1 MLPIR
6 AYLRDFALTNE
17 DYEKGGI
24 SDLEIRK
31 TPDQILKEIRE
42 EERRKTRGKLKIF
55 FGYAAGVGKTYSML
69 KAAHA
74 AKDRGVDV
82 VAGYIEPHARPQT
95 TALISGLEVL
105 PIKNVP
111 YNNIVL
117 HEFDIDAALKRHPQ
131 LILVD
136 ELAHTNASSSRHKKR
151 YKDIEELLDNGI
163 DVYTTVNVQH
173 IESLNDIVSSIT
185 GIRVRERIPDS
196 VFDSADQV
204 ELIDIEPRDLLD
216 RLNAGKVYK
225 ETQAK
230 RAVQN
235 FFSVEN
241 LTALRE
247 IALRRCAD
255 RMNLITENNRIKNRG
270 DVSASEHILVC
281 LSSAPSNPKIIRT
294 AARMA
299 GAFRATFT
307 ALFVETSDFSNMSDE
322 NINRLRENMHLA
334 RQLGA
339 HIETVYG
346 DDVPLQ
352 IAEFAKLFGISKI
365 VIGRSAVPKVRFF
378 AKQSFTDRLI
388 EAVPNMDV
396 YIIPDAV
403 SGMGSDGIKNYLKP
417 SKPIFSVSDTLKSVG
432 ILAGSTAIGL
442 LFQKLGFTDANII
455 IVYILSTIF
464 VASVTKHKIY
474 CFFSSFLSVVVF
486 NFLFTEPRW
495 SFQFYDDG
503 YPVTFLIMFSGALF
517 VSSLTARLKDS
528 AKQSAMSAY
537 RTKIL
542 FETNQLLQQKTGKTE
557 IASAMATQLNKLL
570 NRDIVVYF
578 NNDGE
583 LSEPMIFS
591 VSETDGSII
600 SQNERTAALWVLKNN
615 KRAGATTDTLS
626 SSKCLYLAVRVNNSV
641 YAVVGISMNSTPL
654 DSFENSILLSILGEC
669 ALALENEK
677 NSREKEKAAVLVKNE
692 QIKETLLKVISN
704 DLNSPLKSICKDAR
718 ALIEHTDSLDDNSKK
733 KYYHDIYKNSIH
745 LVNLSENFIDVSKL
759 EDGFFALNTSS
770 VSVADIFNLAKDE
783 MKNKFLNA
791 DILFRMPENIVY
803 VKADKRLIS
812 QVIINLVENAVIYVP
827 ENAEIIVSSEI
838 AEDFVEISV
847 SVNGVGMSD
856 MNKKKV
862 YDIQNSEAQRI
873 ESVRNG
879 LEVGLSLCKSIINEH
894 GGKITARYNDPQWL
908 MFTFSLQKVNEHN

>member
-1 MLPIR
+1 MK
-6 AYLRDFALTNE
+6 NE

-24 SDLEIRK
+24 SVLEIRK

-95 TALISGLEVL
+95 AALISGLEVL

-117 HEFDIDAALKRHPQ
+117 HEFDIDAALERHPQ

-185 GIRVRERIPDS
+185 GVRVRERIPDS

-255 RMNLITENNRIKNRG
+255 RMNLITENNRMKNRG
-270 DVSASEHILVC
+270 DVAACEHILVC
-281 LSSAPSNPKIIRT
+281 LSSAPSNQKIIRT

-307 ALFVETSDFSNMSDE
+307 ALFVETSDFPNMSDE
-322 NINRLRENMHLA
+322 NRNRLRKNMHLA

-352 IAEFAKLFGISKI
+352 IAEFAKLFGVSKI

-378 AKQSFTDRLI
+378 AKPSFTDRLI

-403 SGMGSDGIKNYLKP
+403 SGMRSDGIKKYLKP
-417 SKPIFSVSDTLKSVG
+417 SKSIFSVSDTLKSVG
-432 ILAGSTAIGL
+432 ILAGSSAIGL

-464 VASVTKHKIY
+464 VAAVTKHKIY
-474 CFFSSFLSVVVF
+474 CFFSSFISVVVF

-495 SFQFYDDG
+495 SLEFYDDG
-503 YPVTFLIMFSGALF
+503 YPVTFLIMFFGALF
-517 VSSLTARLKDS
+517 VSSLTARLKGS

-537 RTKIL
+537 KTKIL
-542 FETNQLLQQKTGKTE
+542 FETNQLLQQKTGKIE
-557 IASAMATQLNKLL
+557 IASATAKQLNKLL
-570 NRDIVVYF
+570 NRDIVVYL
-578 NNDGE
+578 NNAGE

-591 VSETDGSII
+591 VSQTDGSIV

-615 KRAGATTDTLS
+615 KHAGATTDTLS

-641 YAVVGISMNSTPL
+641 YAVVGIAMNSTSL

-677 NSREKEKAAVLVKNE
+677 NSREKEDAAVLVKNE

-704 DLNSPLKSICKDAR
+704 DLHLPLKTICKDAR
-718 ALIEHTDSLDDNSKK
+718 TLIEHTDSFDDNIKK
-733 KYYHDIYKNSIH
+733 KYYHDIYKNSTH
-745 LVNLSENFIDVSKL
+745 LINLSENFIAVSKL
-759 EDGFFALNTSS
+759 EDGIFALNTSS
-770 VSVADIFNLAKDE
+770 VSVVDIFNLAKDE
-783 MKNKFLNA
+783 IKNKFLDA
-791 DILFRMPENIVY
+791 DISFRMPENIAY

-812 QVIINLVENAVIYVP
+812 QVIINLVENAVIYVS
-827 ENAEIIVSSEI
+827 EKSEIIISSES
-838 AEDFVEISV
+838 AGDFVEISV
-847 SVNGVGMSD
+847 SVNGIGMSD

-862 YDIQNSEAQRI
+862 YDIINSESQRF

-879 LEVGLSLCKSIINEH
+879 LEIGLSLCKSIINEH
-894 GGKITARYNDPQWL
+894 GGKITARYNDSQCL
-908 MFTFSLQKVNEHN
+908 VFTFSLRKVNEHN

>member
-1 MLPIR
+1 M
-6 AYLRDFALTNE
+6 TNA
-17 DYEKGGI
+17 DCGKGGI
-24 SDLEIRK
+24 SDLEKRK
-31 TPDQILKEIRE
+31 TPDQFLKEIRK

-69 KAAHA
+69 MAAHA
-74 AKDRGVDV
+74 AKNRGIDV

-95 TALISGLEVL
+95 TALIKGLEVI
-105 PIKNVP
+105 PKKNVP

-117 HEFDIDAALKRHPQ
+117 HEFDIDAALERHPQ

-151 YKDIEELLDNGI
+151 YKDIEELLENGI

-185 GIRVRERIPDS
+185 GVRVRERIPDS

-204 ELIDIEPRDLLD
+204 ELIDIEPRDLLE
-216 RLNAGKVYK
+216 RLEAGKVYK

-255 RMNLITENNRIKNRG
+255 RMNLITENNRIKNKG

-281 LSSAPSNPKIIRT
+281 LSSAPSNSKIIRT

-299 GAFRATFT
+299 GAFRANFT
-307 ALFVETSDFSNMSDE
+307 ALFVETPDFPNMSDD
-322 NINRLRENMHLA
+322 NRNRLRKNMHLA

-352 IAEFAKLFGISKI
+352 IAEFAKLFGVSKI
-365 VIGRSAVPKVRFF
+365 VIGRSVVPKGRLF
-378 AKQSFTDRLI
+378 AKPSFTDRLI

-403 SGMGSDGIKNYLKP
+403 SGSRSVGIKKYLKP
-417 SKPIFSVSDTLKSVG
+417 SKSIFSIFDTLKSVG
-432 ILAGSTAIGL
+432 ILAGASAIGL
-442 LFQKLGFTDANII
+442 LFQRLGFTDANII

-464 VASVTKHKIY
+464 VAAVTKHKIY
-474 CFFSSFLSVVVF
+474 CFFSSFISVVVF

-495 SFQFYDDG
+495 SLEFYDDG
-503 YPVTFLIMFSGALF
+503 YPVTFLIMFLGALF
-517 VSSLTARLKDS
+517 VSSLTARLKGS

-542 FETNQLLQQKTGKTE
+542 FETNQLLQQKKGKTE
-557 IASAMATQLNKLL
+557 IASATAKQLNKLL
-570 NRDIVVYF
+570 NRDIVVYL

-591 VSETDGSII
+591 ISQTDGSIV

-615 KRAGATTDTLS
+615 KHAGATTDTLS
-626 SSKCLYLAVRVNNSV
+626 SSKCLYLAVRVNHSV
-641 YAVVGISMNSTPL
+641 YAVVGIAMNSTPL

-677 NSREKEKAAVLVKNE
+677 NSREKENAAVLVKNE

-704 DLNSPLKSICKDAR
+704 DLHSPLKSICRDAST
-718 ALIEHTDSLDDNSKK
+718 LIEHTASLDDNSKK

-745 LVNLSENFIDVSKL
+745 LINLSENFIDVSKL
-759 EDGFFALNTSS
+759 EDGSFTLNISS

-783 MKNKFLNA
+783 IKNKYLDA
-791 DILFRMPENIVY
+791 DISFRMPENIVY

-812 QVIINLVENAVIYVP
+812 QVIINLVENAVIYAP
-827 ENAEIIVSSEI
+827 ENSKIIVSSDI
-838 AEDFVEISV
+838 AGDFVEISV
-847 SVNGVGMSD
+847 ADNGFGMSD

-862 YDIQNSEAQRI
+862 YDVLNSKSQKF

-879 LEVGLSLCKSIINEH
+879 LEIGLSLCKSIINEH
-894 GGKITARYNDPQWL
+894 GGKITVRDNDPQGCV
-908 MFTFSLQKVNEHN
+908 FSFPLQKVNNYN

>member
-1 MLPIR
+1 M
-6 AYLRDFALTNE
+6 TNA
-17 DYEKGGI
+17 DCGKGGI
-24 SDLEIRK
+24 SDLEKRK
-31 TPDQILKEIRE
+31 TPDQFLKEIRE

-69 KAAHA
+69 MAAHA
-74 AKDRGVDV
+74 AKNRGIDV

-95 TALISGLEVL
+95 TALIKGLEVI
-105 PIKNVP
+105 PQKNVP

-117 HEFDIDAALKRHPQ
+117 HEFDIDAALERHPQ

-151 YKDIEELLDNGI
+151 YKDIEELLENGI

-185 GIRVRERIPDS
+185 GVRVRERIPDS

-204 ELIDIEPRDLLD
+204 ELIDIEPRDLLE
-216 RLNAGKVYK
+216 RLEAGKVYK

-255 RMNLITENNRIKNRG
+255 RMNLITENNRIKNKG

-281 LSSAPSNPKIIRT
+281 LSSAPSNSKIIRT

-299 GAFRATFT
+299 GAFRANFT
-307 ALFVETSDFSNMSDE
+307 ALFVETPDFPNMSDDDR
-322 NINRLRENMHLA
+322 NRLRKNMHLA

-352 IAEFAKLFGISKI
+352 IAEFAKLFGVSKI
-365 VIGRSAVPKVRFF
+365 VIGRSAVPKGRLF
-378 AKQSFTDRLI
+378 AKPSFTDRLI

-403 SGMGSDGIKNYLKP
+403 SGTRSVGIKKYLKP
-417 SKPIFSVSDTLKSVG
+417 PKPIFSVSDTLKSVG
-432 ILAGSTAIGL
+432 ILAGASAIGL
-442 LFQKLGFTDANII
+442 LFQRLGFTDANII

-464 VASVTKHKIY
+464 VAAVTKHKIY
-474 CFFSSFLSVVVF
+474 CFFSSFISVVVF

-495 SFQFYDDG
+495 SLKFYDDG
-503 YPVTFLIMFSGALF
+503 YPVTFLIMFLGALF
-517 VSSLTARLKDS
+517 VSSLTARLKGS

-542 FETNQLLQQKTGKTE
+542 FETNQLLQQKKGKTE
-557 IASAMATQLNKLL
+557 IASATATQLNKLL
-570 NRDIVVYF
+570 NRDIVVYL

-591 VSETDGSII
+591 VSQTDGSIV

-615 KRAGATTDTLS
+615 KHAGATTDTLS

-641 YAVVGISMNSTPL
+641 YAVVGIAMNSTPL

-677 NSREKEKAAVLVKNE
+677 NSREKKNAAVLVKNE
-692 QIKETLLKVISN
+692 QIKETLLKVISS
-704 DLNSPLKSICKDAR
+704 DLHSPLKSICKDAST
-718 ALIEHTDSLDDNSKK
+718 LIEHTASLDDNSKK

-745 LVNLSENFIDVSKL
+745 LINLSENFIDVSKL
-759 EDGFFALNTSS
+759 EDGSFTLNISS

-783 MKNKFLNA
+783 IKNKYLDA
-791 DILFRMPENIVY
+791 DISFRMPENIVY

-812 QVIINLVENAVIYVP
+812 QVIINLVENAVIYAP
-827 ENAEIIVSSEI
+827 ENFKIIVSSKI
-838 AEDFVEISV
+838 AGDFVEISV
-847 SVNGVGMSD
+847 ADNGLGMSD

-862 YDIQNSEAQRI
+862 YDVLNSKSQKF
-873 ESVRNG
+873 ESVKNG
-879 LEVGLSLCKSIINEH
+879 LEIGLSLCKSIINEH
-894 GGKITARYNDPQWL
+894 GGKITVRDNDPQGCV
-908 MFTFSLQKVNEHN
+908 FSFSLQKVNDYN

>member
-1 MLPIR
+1 M
-6 AYLRDFALTNE
+6 TNA
-17 DYEKGGI
+17 DCGKGGI
-24 SDLEIRK
+24 SDLEKRK
-31 TPDQILKEIRE
+31 TPDQFLKEIRE

-69 KAAHA
+69 MAAHA
-74 AKDRGVDV
+74 AKNRGIDV

-95 TALISGLEVL
+95 TALIKGLEVI
-105 PIKNVP
+105 PKKNVP

-117 HEFDIDAALKRHPQ
+117 HEFDIDAALERHPQ

-151 YKDIEELLDNGI
+151 YKDIEELLENGI

-204 ELIDIEPRDLLD
+204 ELIDIEPRDLLE
-216 RLNAGKVYK
+216 RLEAGKVYK

-255 RMNLITENNRIKNRG
+255 RMNLITENNRIKNKG

-281 LSSAPSNPKIIRT
+281 LSSAPSNSKIIRT

-299 GAFRATFT
+299 GAFRANFT
-307 ALFVETSDFSNMSDE
+307 ALFVETPDFPNMSDD
-322 NINRLRENMHLA
+322 NRNRLRKNMHLA

-352 IAEFAKLFGISKI
+352 IAEFAKLFGVSKI
-365 VIGRSAVPKVRFF
+365 VIGRSAVPKGRLF
-378 AKQSFTDRLI
+378 AKPSFTDRLI

-403 SGMGSDGIKNYLKP
+403 SGSRSVGLKKYLKP
-417 SKPIFSVSDTLKSVG
+417 SKSIFSISDTLKSIG
-432 ILAGSTAIGL
+432 ILAGASAIGL
-442 LFQKLGFTDANII
+442 LFQRLGFTDANII

-464 VASVTKHKIY
+464 VAAVTKHKIY
-474 CFFSSFLSVVVF
+474 CFFPSFISVVVF

-495 SFQFYDDG
+495 SLKFYDDG
-503 YPVTFLIMFSGALF
+503 YPVTFLIMFLGALF
-517 VSSLTARLKDS
+517 VSSLTARLKGS

-542 FETNQLLQQKTGKTE
+542 FETNQLLQQKKGKTE
-557 IASAMATQLNKLL
+557 IASATAKQLNKLL
-570 NRDIVVYF
+570 NRDIVVYL

-591 VSETDGSII
+591 ISQTDGSIV

-615 KRAGATTDTLS
+615 KHAGATTDTLS
-626 SSKCLYLAVRVNNSV
+626 SSKCLYLAVRVNHSV
-641 YAVVGISMNSTPL
+641 YAVVGIAMNSTPL

-677 NSREKEKAAVLVKNE
+677 NSREKENAAVLVKNE

-704 DLNSPLKSICKDAR
+704 DLHSPLKSICRDAST
-718 ALIEHTDSLDDNSKK
+718 LIEHTASLDDNSKK

-745 LVNLSENFIDVSKL
+745 LINLSENFIDVSKL
-759 EDGFFALNTSS
+759 EDGSFTLNISS

-783 MKNKFLNA
+783 IKNKYLDA
-791 DILFRMPENIVY
+791 DISFRMPENIVY

-812 QVIINLVENAVIYVP
+812 QVIINLVENAVIYAP
-827 ENAEIIVSSEI
+827 ENSKIIVSSKI
-838 AEDFVEISV
+838 AGDFVEISV
-847 SVNGVGMSD
+847 ADNGLGMSD

-862 YDIQNSEAQRI
+862 YYVLNSESQKF
-873 ESVRNG
+873 ESVKNG
-879 LEVGLSLCKSIINEH
+879 LEIGLSLCKSIINEH
-894 GGKITARYNDPQWL
+894 GGKITVRDNDPQGCV
-908 MFTFSLQKVNEHN
+908 FSFSLQKVNDYN